1 MPASAGSATLN
12 VIPKIKGLS
21 EAVQK
26 ELDKAESIAGKKGAT
41 SGQRFAGGFSGG
53 TIKAGAAVGAASA
66 IINKAMSAVSSHV
79 DSAISRFDTLNNYP
93 TVMTALGYSA
103 QDAESSIGK
112 MSDRL
117 QGLPTTLDSMVS
129 LVQGL
134 VTTTGD
140 LGRATDAGLALND
153 MLVAAGASTQLTS
166 SAMEQFRQILSKGKP
181 EMEDWRSLTS
191 AMPGQMD
198 QLAKAMLGPTANA
211 NDLYAALGGGKN
223 EAILSMDDLL
233 DAMIKLD
240 NEGGD
245 GFASFQEQAETA
257 AGGVSTAMA
266 NCSNAVTRGIAS
278 MLDTIGKDTI
288 AGAFNDLKGGIN
300 GASEEANSVLASAMP
315 TIKGVASAAKD
326 MAPQLTAGATAFIA
340 VKAGAAGISG
350 AAGSAISG
358 INGINASIKAFTSAS
373 GAAAKASAFMSGSL
387 PTLAITGLAAAAALV
402 AAKYSD
408 WKTKTDNLSKATD
421 GLSAAA
427 GATVGLSDYTARLEG
442 VGQASEGSKKSVDEL
457 IASVARHTDSMN
469 ETNAKAQ
476 EEIAQL
482 NTAQSIIDQY
492 AGKTDLS
499 TQAQGKLQWALD
511 QVNQQFGLSIT
522 AADAMAGSY
531 TNANGEVVN
540 LKDSI
545 DNLIDSKKREIQMT
559 AMSDQLGEAYAAQ
572 TEAAQAYVQAVDRQA
587 KAQETYN
594 KCASAA
600 NAGTVAGA
608 NAVKEAGKELKAA
621 NDELDKASN
630 SMNSANDAVNLLEN
644 GLGDAQRSAS
654 DAATAYDKW
663 ANSLDGGTRAIMDV
677 CLSEHGGMPALKQSL
692 EDLGVTQSGLAELGK
707 HDMEELARSYDG
719 SATSIIGKL
728 QEWGIEMDDAKASTV
743 KAAGEI
749 AEAIGGMS
757 GAADV
762 LDGAGINV
770 NDFSRAL
777 ADAGVSSGQLR
788 AIGSDNLARLA
799 EACDGNMGQMVSAI
813 SIWNTTPLVDKEGNI
828 SVDDAKLVDAQ
839 GNIYTWNGTALV
851 DKNGAAVVDDI
862 SVIDAIGEVWAWNGT
877 ELVGKDSHAI
887 VSGNA
892 VNGKAAG
899 GVSDTSGAIGR
910 LDSKTVDV
918 NANGNYS
925 SAAPSIW
932 DLGSAIR
939 NLASRTINID
949 TYKNT
954 YNSEHA
960 AGGIRLNAAGG
971 VRMHAGGAIATKA
984 VPLDI
989 VGEAGAEAIVPLT
1002 NERYSRP
1009 FADVI
1014 AKQVAVNNQD
1024 MSIEAARMVIEAL
1037 PAIIADYTPVMGERD
1052 FGRKVRKAVAYA

>member
-140 LGRATDAGLALND
+140 LGKATDAGLALND
-153 MLVAAGASTQLTS
+153 MLVAAGASTQLTNA
-166 SAMEQFRQILSKGKP
+166 AMEQFRQILSKGKP

-233 DAMIKLD
+233 DAMIRLD
-240 NEGGD
+240 AEGGD

-300 GASEEANSVLASAMP
+300 GVFNEANSVLASAMP

-326 MAPQLTAGATAFIA
+326 MAPQLAAGAAAFIA

-387 PTLAITGLAAAAALV
+387 PTLAITGLAAAAGIV

-408 WKTKTDNLSKATD
+408 WKTKTDSISKATD
-421 GLSAAA
+421 GLKSAVD
-427 GATVGLSDYTARLEG
+427 ATTGLSDYAARIEG
-442 VGQASEGSKKSVDEL
+442 VGQASDGSKKSVDEL
-457 IASVARHTDSMN
+457 IASIGKHVDKIN

-476 EEIAQL
+476 EQVAQL

-511 QVNQQFGLSIT
+511 QVNQQFGTSIT
-522 AADAMAGSY
+522 MTDAMAGSY

-540 LKDSI
+540 LKDSVN
-545 DNLIDSKKREIQMT
+545 DLIDAKKREIQMT
-559 AMSDQLGEAYAAQ
+559 SMSDQLTELYATQKEAAEGYAQAVQDLEEKRAKYYALEKEARLDPSLAGAAQ
-572 TEAAQAYVQAVDRQA
+572 RAKQEMQDASEMVDTMSESAKNASDGIAQM
-587 KAQETYN
+587 E
-594 KCASAA
+594 
-600 NAGTVAGA
+600 
-608 NAVKEAGKELKAA
+608 
-621 NDELDKASN
+621 DE
-630 SMNSANDAVNLLEN
+630 
-644 GLGDAQRSAS
+644 LGDAARSAS
-654 DAATAYDKW
+654 DSATMFDKW
-663 ANSLDGGTRAIMDV
+663 ADSLDGNTRAIMDAF
-677 CLSEHGGMPALKQSL
+677 LSEHGGMPALKRSL

-707 HDMEELARSYDG
+707 HDMEDLARSYDG

-728 QEWGIEMDDAKASTV
+728 QEWGIEMDYAKASTV

-777 ADAGVSSGQLR
+777 ADAGVTSEQMR

-813 SIWNTTPLVDKEGNI
+813 SLWNSTPLVDKEGNI

-839 GNIYTWNGTALV
+839 GNVYTWNGTALV
-851 DKNGAAVVDDI
+851 DKSGTAAVDGTSVVD
-862 SVIDAIGEVWAWNGT
+862 ATGQVWTWNGT
-877 ELVGKDSHAI
+877 ALVSKDSHAI

-892 VNGKAAG
+892 VDGKAAG

-910 LDSKTVDV
+910 LDGKTVDV

-925 SAAPSIW
+925 SAASSIW

-939 NLASRTINID
+939 NLASKTIDVVTNKI
-949 TYKNT
+949 TNE
-954 YNSEHA
+954 SGHA
-960 AGGIRLNAAGG
+960 SGGIRLNAAGG
-971 VRMHAGGAIATKA
+971 VRMHAVGAIATKA

>member
-1 MPASAGSATLN
+1 MADVGSAYLN

-21 EAVQK
+21 DAVQK
-26 ELDKAESIAGKKGAT
+26 EMDKAEAVAGKKGAS
-41 SGQRFAGGFSGG
+41 SGQRFSTGFSGG
-53 TIKAGAAVGAASA
+53 AIKAGAAVGAASA
-66 IINKAMSAVSSHV
+66 IVNKAMSAVSSHV
-79 DSAISRFDTLNNYP
+79 ESAISRFDTLNNYP

-103 QDAESSIGK
+103 QDADASISK

-140 LGRATDAGLALND
+140 LGKATDAGLALND
-153 MLVAAGASTQLTS
+153 MLVAAGASTQLTNA
-166 SAMEQFRQILSKGKP
+166 AMEQFRQILSKGKP

-233 DAMIKLD
+233 NAMIRLD
-240 NEGGD
+240 AQGGE

-257 AGGVSTAMA
+257 AGGVSTAMV

-288 AGAFNDLKGGIN
+288 AGGFNDLKGGIN
-300 GASEEANSVLASAMP
+300 GAFETANSGLEKAMP
-315 TIKGVASAAKD
+315 TIKGVASAAKE
-326 MAPQLTAGATAFIA
+326 MAPELAAGAAAFIA
-340 VKAGAAGISG
+340 VKGGAAGVSG
-350 AAGSAISG
+350 VAASAASG
-358 INGINASIKAFTSAS
+358 IRGVNASITAFQSAS
-373 GAAAKASAFMSGSL
+373 GAAAKASALFSGSL
-387 PTLAITGLAAAAALV
+387 PTLAITGLAAAAAV
-402 AAKYSD
+402 AAAKYTD
-408 WKTKTDNLSKATD
+408 WKTKTENLEKATD

-427 GATVGLSDYTARLEG
+427 SSATGLSDYTAKLEG

-469 ETNAKAQ
+469 ESNAKAQ
-476 EEIAQL
+476 EQIAQL

-492 AGKTDLS
+492 AGVTDLS
-499 TQAQGKLQWALD
+499 TEAQGRLQWALD

-522 AADAMAGSY
+522 VADAMAGSY

-540 LKDSI
+540 LRESI
-545 DNLIDSKKREIQMT
+545 DNLIDAKKREVQMT

-572 TEAAQAYVQAVDRQA
+572 TDAAQAYVQAVDRQSEA
-587 KAQETYN
+587 ERRYLECKN
-594 KCASAA
+594 AS
-600 NAGTVAGA
+600 NAGTAAGSQA
-608 NAVKEAGKELKAA
+608 VNAAKKELDAA
-621 NDELDKASN
+621 NDELSRASD
-630 SMNSANDAVNLLEN
+630 SMDHANDAVNQLET

-663 ANSLDGGTRAIMDV
+663 ANSLDGGTRAIMEA
-677 CLSEHGGMPALKQSL
+677 CLSEHGGMPALKKSL

-707 HDMEELARSYDG
+707 HDMQELARSYDG
-719 SATSIIGKL
+719 TATSIVGKL
-728 QEWGIEMDDAKASTV
+728 QEWGVEMDSAASANA

-749 AEAIGGMS
+749 AAALGDMA

-770 NDFSRAL
+770 NDFSNAL
-777 ADAGVSSGQLR
+777 ADAGVTSEKVR
-788 AIGSDNLARLA
+788 AVGSENLARLA
-799 EACDGNMGQMVSAI
+799 ESCDGDVNQMVQAI
-813 SIWNTTPLVDKEGNI
+813 ELWNAAPLIDKDGSVN
-828 SVDDAKLVDAQ
+828 VDDAKLLDAT
-839 GNIYTWNGTALV
+839 GNVYTWNGTALV
-851 DKNGAAVVDDI
+851 DKSGAAAVDGTSVVD
-862 SVIDAIGEVWAWNGT
+862 ATGQVWEWNGT
-877 ELVGKDSHAI
+877 VLVNKDSHAI

-892 VNGKAAG
+892 VTGQAAS
-899 GVSDTSGAIGR
+899 GVSNTSGAIGR
-910 LDSKTVDV
+910 LDGKTVDV

-925 SAAPSIW
+925 SAAASIW

-939 NLASRTINID
+939 NLASKSID
-949 TYKNT
+949 VVTNKIT
-954 YNSEHA
+954 NSFGHA
-960 AGGIRLNAAGG
+960 AGGIRPNAAGG
-971 VRMHAGGAIATKA
+971 VRMHAGGAIATRA
-984 VPLDI
+984 MPLDI

-1024 MSIEAARMVIEAL
+1024 MSIEAARMVIAAL
-1037 PAIIADYTPVMGERD
+1037 PGIIADYTPVMGERE
-1052 FGRKVRKAVAYA
+1052 FGRKVRKAAAYA